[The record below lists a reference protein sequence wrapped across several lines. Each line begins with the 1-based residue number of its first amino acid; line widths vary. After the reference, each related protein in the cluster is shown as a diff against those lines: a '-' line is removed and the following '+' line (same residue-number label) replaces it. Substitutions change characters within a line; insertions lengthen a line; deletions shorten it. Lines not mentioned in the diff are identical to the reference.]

1 MSLRASQKGTAVLI
15 SRMCRD
21 ASMMSMRRALR
32 EARQAARAEGGGRE
46 ALQRRMKEIASSSL
60 VAGAVAHSDFLAA
73 LKKVQSSV
81 SDRDM
86 SKYDDWMEEYGAT

>member
-1 MSLRASQKGTAVLI
+1 
-15 SRMCRD
+15 
-21 ASMMSMRRALR
+21 
-32 EARQAARAEGGGRE
+32 
-46 ALQRRMKEIASSSL
+46 MKEIASSSL

>member
-1 MSLRASQKGTAVLI
+1 
-15 SRMCRD
+15 
-21 ASMMSMRRALR
+21 MRHG
-32 EARQAARAEGGGRE
+32 RQHVPKVAAR